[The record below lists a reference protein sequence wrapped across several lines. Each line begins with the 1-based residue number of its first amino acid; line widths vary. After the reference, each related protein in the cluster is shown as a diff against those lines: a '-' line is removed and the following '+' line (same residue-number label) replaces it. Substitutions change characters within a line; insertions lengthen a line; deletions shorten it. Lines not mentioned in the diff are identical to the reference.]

1 MVWLWILAVIVLLMV
16 LLCRTWVGAWA
27 AFGGEG
33 LRLDAR
39 FGLLRV
45 HILPAKP
52 KKAKKPPKPKRE
64 KKQKPP
70 KKEPEEEKTKPKLSF
85 TLEDGKDALHA
96 LLPPLKRALERTR
109 RGIRVKP
116 LRLSLTLGGQE
127 DPAAAA
133 QTYGE
138 LQAAVWAGMPLLEKL
153 LEIRDPL
160 IHTDVDFNAPGAA
173 VEGEVGI
180 TLRVGTLLAVGF
192 GLAFPALRWFL
203 RWRKRCKSQSPKP
216 EKKPKRH
223 KDPPPEEPPTEDP
236 AA

>member
-1 MVWLWILAVIVLLMV
+1 MVCLWILAVVVLLMV

-27 AFGGEG
+27 AFGGG
-33 LRLDAR
+33 DLRLDAR

-45 HILPAKP
+45 HILPARPKKP
-52 KKAKKPPKPKRE
+52 KGEKPRKKE
-64 KKQKPP
+64 TPP
-70 KKEPEEEKTKPKLSF
+70 KKKPEAETAKRKLSF
-85 TLEDGKDALHA
+85 TLEDGKDALRT
-96 LLPPLKRALERTR
+96 LLPPLKRALVRLG

-133 QTYGE
+133 QAYGE

-153 LEIRDPL
+153 LDIRDPYL
-160 IHTDVDFNAPGAA
+160 HTGVDFNAPGTA

-203 RWRKRCKSQSPKP
+203 RWRKRCKTRPPKP
-216 EKKPKRH
+216 EKSP
-223 KDPPPEEPPTEDP
+223 KDPPPEEPPTENS